1 MAPSLYRMQT
11 DLHGPA
17 GGQNANVGMLPPSDS
32 EEEEE
37 EGSSRPATKGQP
49 ATAGMLPPNS
59 DDEEEDDESSASEPE
74 YLKAAPKKK

>member
-1 MAPSLYRMQT
+1 ME
-11 DLHGPA
+11 G
-17 GGQNANVGMLPPSDS
+17 
-32 EEEEE
+32 E

-49 ATAGMLPPNS
+49 ATAGLLPPNS